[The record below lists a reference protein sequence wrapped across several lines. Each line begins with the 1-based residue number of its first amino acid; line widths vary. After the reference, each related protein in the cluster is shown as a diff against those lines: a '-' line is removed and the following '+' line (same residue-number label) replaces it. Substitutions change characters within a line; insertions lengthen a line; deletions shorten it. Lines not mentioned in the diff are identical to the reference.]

1 MQNQNTQS
9 NEVTQ
14 ITISEWINP
23 AKILR
28 IKGHTITFGD
38 YTEFESITAAI
49 SNDLSKILESQQP
62 DFKKANRPTIKIGR
76 ESYNFNTYLSSW
88 YCSNSPS
95 WYRRNMICYV
105 ALNSKL
111 SIITSAAGFNR
122 IPTISKL
129 KKILKSKSK
138 NNG

>member
-9 NEVTQ
+9 TTS
-14 ITISEWINP
+14 IISEWINP
-23 AKILR
+23 AKALR

-38 YTEFESITAAI
+38 YTEFESLASAI

-76 ESYNFNTYLSSW
+76 ESYNFNTHLSSW

-111 SIITSAAGFNR
+111 SIITSAAGFNHT
-122 IPTISKL
+122 PSKSKL
-129 KKILKSKSK
+129 KKILKSK

>member
-9 NEVTQ
+9 TTSN
-14 ITISEWINP
+14 ISEWINP
-23 AKILR
+23 ANILR

>member
-9 NEVTQ
+9 TTSN
-14 ITISEWINP
+14 ISAWINP
-23 AKILR
+23 AKALR